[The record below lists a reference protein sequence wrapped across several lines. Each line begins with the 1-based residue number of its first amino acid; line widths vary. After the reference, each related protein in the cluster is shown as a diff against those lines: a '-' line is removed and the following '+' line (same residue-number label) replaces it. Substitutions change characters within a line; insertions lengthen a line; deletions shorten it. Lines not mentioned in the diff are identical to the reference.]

1 MALHDNTLG
10 AGAAHSGT
18 ASPGRINTCTGCG
31 FDATMTIEGKDGLTY
46 AVCADCEVTL
56 REQEGGW
63 EEEVPDQL
71 CADCGKVPAEC
82 RFVHM
87 DKGEFWLCRRCWHWA
102 DHEDDYLE
110 ICSCSTRVYQQGPE
124 GTITCGDCKRTVHR
138 AFHCQCPVPATVPE
152 DRNICVF
159 CHGAVVHVE
168 DEEDYD
174 RGQEP
179 EYDWGEEQEGDFPA
193 EESEPESDDGRLDAD
208 EECW

>member
-1 MALHDNTLG
+1 MALHYNTLG
-10 AGAAHSGT
+10 GGAAHSGT
-18 ASPGRINTCTGCG
+18 AAPGRYEELNVCTGCG
-31 FDATMTIEGKDGLTY
+31 FDATTAMEGKDGLTY

-56 REQEGGW
+56 REQEEAAHEW
-63 EEEVPDQL
+63 
-71 CADCGKVPAEC
+71 CADCGKVPAER
-82 RFVHM
+82 RFVHLT
-87 DKGEFWLCRRCWHWA
+87 KGEFWLCASCWMGA

-110 ICSCSTRVYQQGPE
+110 VC
-124 GTITCGDCKRTVHR
+124 TCGVALYHQVEGQSFHCLDCARPVKHVM
-138 AFHCQCPVPATVPE
+138 HCQCPRPSTAADHP
-152 DRNICVF
+152 NYCAF
-159 CHGAVVHVE
+159 CQGAVVHVE